1 LTSSHKYKEALKH
14 SVTEGKWW
22 SVMWGFGD
30 SFLPAFAVLLQAT
43 TTQLGLLVSIPQLF
57 AALIQLSA
65 IRIESNQVSRKSMLI
80 GTTLLQGIAW
90 FIIFLLPWSTRSV
103 PVLITLATLYA
114 GLGAMAVPFWV
125 SWMGDLVPEETRGTY
140 FGRRNRII
148 GVVTFL
154 ALATAGLILNLTSKW
169 NAMVG
174 FALLFFIAGAAR
186 IYSARYFKLQ
196 YEPELQLKPTDSY
209 GFHDFIRGMA
219 NSSFGMFTIFVS
231 LMNVAVFISGPL
243 MVAYWLNFLN
253 FSYLQMTLLMG
264 AISISSFLMI
274 SHWGKH
280 VDEYGNRNILEVT
293 SIIITLFPLL
303 WYLIHFMDGPLVFYL
318 AMAIQ
323 VLGGL
328 AWSGYNLTLGNYIYD
343 AIDPGNR
350 LRMTSYHN
358 LFKGFGVVIGGLLAG
373 YLSSIPVHNAWI
385 TTHVLPSGIMI
396 SFLVSAIARGV
407 VIKVFMPRI
416 HEIRLT
422 GKARPPLYYF
432 VAVMPFR
439 GLKADLVVGFN
450 RTIQKSR
457 RSSEKDNSLPD

>member
-1 LTSSHKYKEALKH
+1 MTNDSRYTQALKH
-14 SVTEGKWW
+14 SISEGKWW

-30 SFLPAFAVLLQAT
+30 SFLPAFAVLLKAT

-65 IRIESNQVSRKSMLI
+65 IRIESNQVSRKTMLI
-80 GTTLLQGIAW
+80 WMSLLQGIAW
-90 FIIFLLPWSTRSV
+90 FTIFLVPWSTGSV

-114 GLGAMAVPFWV
+114 GLGAMGLPFFV

-140 FGRRNRII
+140 FGSRNRIV
-148 GVVTFL
+148 GMTTFV
-154 ALATAGLILNLTSKW
+154 ALAVAGVILNVTSKY
-169 NAMVG
+169 NAMLG
-174 FALLFFIAGAAR
+174 FGLLFFIAGAAR

-196 YEPELQLKPTDSY
+196 YEPEIQLKSTDSY
-209 GFHDFIRGMA
+209 GIKDFVQGMGK
-219 NSSFGMFTIFVS
+219 SSFGMFTVFVS

-243 MVAYWLNFLN
+243 MVAYWLQILE
-253 FSYLQMTLLMG
+253 FSYLQMTVLMG
-264 AISISSFLMI
+264 GISVSSFLMI

-280 VDEYGNRNILEVT
+280 IDEYGNRNILEVT

-303 WYLIHFMDGPLVFYL
+303 WYLIHFADGPLVFYL
-318 AMAIQ
+318 ALSIQ
-323 VLGGL
+323 ILGGL

-358 LFKGFGVVIGGLLAG
+358 LFKGFGLVAGGLLAG
-373 YLSSIPVHNAWI
+373 FLSSIPVGNAWI
-385 TTHVLPSGIMI
+385 SSHLLPSGIMI
-396 SFLVSAIARGV
+396 SLLVSSVARML

-416 HEIRLT
+416 HELRLT
-422 GKARPPLYYF
+422 GKTRPPLYYF

-439 GLKADLVVGFN
+439 GLKADLVVGIN

-457 RSSEKDNSLPD
+457 RAD